1 MNSLTLAAIAVVLLY
16 LGYRFYGGWI
26 ERRIVEP
33 DDSQPTPAFS
43 CADGVDY
50 CPAEQPLLFGHH
62 FSSIAGAGPIIGP
75 LVAVAHFGWLATILW
90 IVVGSIFLGAV
101 HDYLALMISVRHR
114 GASIAEIARQTMG
127 RGAKAVFSV
136 FLWMALVLIITVFGV
151 VGAQTLVQ
159 KPEIVLPTLM
169 IIPLAMLFGVMTYR
183 WRFPVFLGSILAVA
197 GLFVFIHLGY
207 LWPLAIA
214 GPVLGLEPVMFWFAI
229 LMVYCLIASI
239 LPVWFLLQ
247 PRDYLSTYTLFI
259 GLAVG
264 YLGLIWTRPALS
276 APAVIGFGSSQGPLW
291 PMLFVIVAC
300 GAISGFHSLVAS
312 GTSSKQLAKE
322 SQGKFI
328 GYGSMITE
336 AVLAVLALLMVA
348 AGLFWRAPAGQEA
361 FDFQSNLARGW
372 IVAFGTGY
380 GRVVG
385 QLPLLNV
392 TVATLFGMIMLKTFV
407 LTTLDTA
414 TRLGR
419 FIVAESLGNAAPFFR
434 RRLVAALATIVPA
447 FYLGWTNSW
456 KTIWPVFGAAN
467 QLIAALSLVVISAY
481 LVGVRKPSRLAAL
494 PAVFMSVTTVAAL
507 LWLAF
512 NRDSGFFYT
521 GKTTLGVTAV
531 VLVVL
536 AGYMVVEG
544 VRVFRQLK
552 RGSKEKNRWLKM
564 AG

>member
-16 LGYRFYGGWI
+16 LGYRFYGGWV

-33 DDSQPTPAFS
+33 NDENRTPAFS
-43 CADGVDY
+43 CADGVDF

-75 LVAVAHFGWLATILW
+75 LVAVAYFGWLPTIVW
-90 IVVGSIFLGAV
+90 IVAGSIFLGAV

-114 GASIAEIARQTMG
+114 GASIAEIARRTMG
-127 RGAKAVFSV
+127 RGAKMVFSI
-136 FLWMALVLIITVFGV
+136 FLWLALVLIITVFGV

-169 IIPLAMLFGVMTYR
+169 IIPIAMLFGVMVYR

-197 GLFVFIHLGY
+197 GLFLFIHLGY
-207 LWPLAIA
+207 LWPLALA

-259 GLAVG
+259 GLAIG
-264 YLGLIWTRPALS
+264 YLGLIWVRPAVS
-276 APAVIGFGSSQGPLW
+276 APAFIGFGSDQGPLW

-312 GTSSKQLAKE
+312 GTSSKQLARE
-322 SQGKFI
+322 SQGKLI

-348 AGLFWRAPAGQEA
+348 AGLFWKAPAGMEA
-361 FDFQSNLARGW
+361 FDFKANFARGW

-385 QLPLLNV
+385 RLPLLTV

-419 FIVAESLGNAAPFFR
+419 FIVAESLGNAVPFFR

-481 LVGVRKPSRLAAL
+481 LVGVRKPSRLTAL

-512 NRDSGFFYT
+512 DRDSGFFYT
-521 GKTTLGVTAV
+521 GKTTLGATAV
-531 VLVVL
+531 VLVAL

-544 VRVFRQLK
+544 ARVFRKLQ
-552 RGSKEKNRWLKM
+552 RGALPGEASKI
-564 AG
+564 

>member
-1 MNSLTLAAIAVVLLY
+1 MNALSISALAVLALY

-33 DDSQPTPAFS
+33 NDDNPTPAFS
-43 CADGVDY
+43 CSDGVDF
-50 CPAEQPLLFGHH
+50 CPAEKPLLFGHH

-75 LVAVAHFGWLATILW
+75 LVAVAYFGWLATILW
-90 IVVGSIFLGAV
+90 IVMGSIFLGAV
-101 HDYLALMISVRHR
+101 HDYLALMISVRRR
-114 GASIAEIARQTMG
+114 GASIAEIARRTMG
-127 RGAKAVFSV
+127 RGAKAVFSI
-136 FLWMALVLIITVFGV
+136 FLWLALVLIITVFGV

-159 KPEIVLPTLM
+159 KPEIVFPTLM
-169 IIPLAMLFGVMTYR
+169 IIPIAMLFGAMTYR
-183 WRFPVFLGSILAVA
+183 LRFPVVLGSFLAVMA
-197 GLFVFIHLGY
+197 LFVCIWLGY
-207 LWPLAIA
+207 HWPIA
-214 GPVLGLEPVMFWFAI
+214 LLGPVLGLEPTMFWFAI
-229 LMVYCLIASI
+229 LMIYCLVASV

-259 GLAVG
+259 GLVLG
-264 YLGLIWTRPALS
+264 YLGLIWARPAIS
-276 APAVIGFGSSQGPLW
+276 APAFSGLTSDQGPLW

-322 SQGKFI
+322 SQGKII

-336 AVLAVLALLMVA
+336 AVLAVLALMVVA
-348 AGLFWRAPAGQEA
+348 AGLFWKAPPGLEE
-361 FDFQSNLARGW
+361 FGFQANFAKGW

-385 QLPLLNV
+385 QLPVISV
-392 TVATLFGMIMLKTFV
+392 TVAILFGMIMLKTFV

-419 FIVAESLGNAAPFFR
+419 FIVTESLGTSVPIFR
-434 RRLVAALATIVPA
+434 RRLIAAMVTILPA

-467 QLIAALSLVVISAY
+467 QLIAALALVVISAY
-481 LVGVRKPSRLAAL
+481 LVGVAKPNKLTVL
-494 PAVFMSVTTVAAL
+494 PAAFMSATTVAAL
-507 LWLAF
+507 IWLAF
-512 NRDSGFFYT
+512 NSTSGFFFT
-521 GKTTLGVTAV
+521 GKTTLGATAV
-531 VLVVL
+531 VLVAL

-544 VRVFRQLK
+544 VRAFRGLK
-552 RGSKEKNRWLKM
+552 KK
-564 AG
+564 

>member
-1 MNSLTLAAIAVVLLY
+1 MNALPLAALAVLLLY

-33 DDSQPTPAFS
+33 NDDSPTPALS
-43 CADGVDY
+43 CGDGVDF
-50 CPAEQPLLFGHH
+50 CPAKRPLLFGHH

-90 IVVGSIFLGAV
+90 IVLGSIFLGAV

-114 GASIAEIARQTMG
+114 GASIADVARQSMG
-127 RGAKAVFSV
+127 RGVKIVFSI
-136 FLWMALVLIITVFGV
+136 FLWLALVLIITVFGV
-151 VGAQTLVQ
+151 VGGQTLVQ
-159 KPEIVLPTLM
+159 KPQIVFPTLM
-169 IIPLAMLFGVMTYR
+169 IIPIAMLFGVMTYR
-183 WRFPVFLGSILAVA
+183 WRFPVFLGSLLAVMA
-197 GLFVFIHLGY
+197 LFICIWLGY
-207 LWPLAIA
+207 QWPMAVSS
-214 GPVLGLEPVMFWFAI
+214 PVMGLEPTMFWFAV
-229 LMVYCLIASI
+229 LMVYCLVASV

-259 GLAVG
+259 GLVG
-264 YLGLIWTRPALS
+264 GYVGLMWARPAIS
-276 APAVIGFGSSQGPLW
+276 APVFSGFSSAQGPLW

-336 AVLAVLALLMVA
+336 GVLAVLALMMVA
-348 AGLFWRAPAGQEA
+348 AGLFWKAPPGMEA
-361 FDFQSNLARGW
+361 FDFQANFAKGW

-385 QLPLLNV
+385 SIPLVGV
-392 TVATLFGMIMLKTFV
+392 TTATLFGIIMLKTFV

-419 FIVAESLGNAAPFFR
+419 FIVTESLGTSVGLFR
-434 RRLVAALATIVPA
+434 RRLVASLVTILPA

-456 KTIWPVFGAAN
+456 NVMWPVFGAAN
-467 QLIAALSLVVISAY
+467 QLIAALALVVISSY
-481 LVGVRKPSRLAAL
+481 LVGVRKPSTFTVL
-494 PAVFMSVTTVAAL
+494 PAIFMSATTVAAL

-512 NRDSGFFYT
+512 NRASGFFFT
-521 GKTTLGVTAV
+521 SKRTLGVTALL
-531 VLVVL
+531 LVVL
-536 AGYMVVEG
+536 AGYMVLEG
-544 VRVFRQLK
+544 VRVFRRL
-552 RGSKEKNRWLKM
+552 RVMGRRHT
-564 AG
+564 

>member
-1 MNSLTLAAIAVVLLY
+1 MNALSLSALAVLVLY

-26 ERRIVEP
+26 ERRVVQP
-33 DDSQPTPAFS
+33 NDDHPTPAYS
-43 CADGVDY
+43 CIDGVDF
-50 CPAEQPLLFGHH
+50 CPAEKPLLFGHH

-75 LVAVAHFGWLATILW
+75 LVAVAHFGWVATILW

-114 GASIAEIARQTMG
+114 GASIAEIARRTMG
-127 RGAKAVFSV
+127 REAKTVFSI
-136 FLWMALVLIITVFGV
+136 FLWLALVLIITVFGV

-159 KPEIVLPTLM
+159 KPQIVFPTLM
-169 IIPLAMLFGVMTYR
+169 IVPLAMLFGVATYR
-183 WRFPVFLGSILAVA
+183 LRFPVVLGSLLAVMA
-197 GLFVFIHLGY
+197 LFACIWLGY
-207 LWPLAIA
+207 QWPIA
-214 GPVLGLEPVMFWFAI
+214 VFSPVLGLEPTMFWFAI
-229 LMVYCLIASI
+229 LMVYCLVASV

-259 GLAVG
+259 GLVMG
-264 YLGLIWTRPALS
+264 YLGLIWARPSVS
-276 APAVIGFGSSQGPLW
+276 APAFIGFSSSQGPLW

-322 SQGKFI
+322 SQGKLI

-336 AVLAVLALLMVA
+336 AVLAVLALMMVG
-348 AGLFWRAPAGQEA
+348 AGLFWRAPAGMEA
-361 FDFQSNLARGW
+361 FDFGANFAKGW

-385 QLPLLNV
+385 ELPLVSV

-419 FIVAESLGNAAPFFR
+419 FIVTESLGGTVGLLR
-434 RRLVAALATIVPA
+434 GRLVASLVTILPA

-467 QLIAALSLVVISAY
+467 QLIAALALVVISAY
-481 LVGVRKPSRLAAL
+481 LVGVRKPNKFTVL
-494 PAVFMSVTTVAAL
+494 PAIFMSGTTIAAL

-512 NRDSGFFYT
+512 DGASGFFFT
-521 GKTTLGVTAV
+521 GKMTLGVTAV

-536 AGYMVVEG
+536 AAYMVLEG
-544 VRVFRQLK
+544 VKVLRRL
-552 RGSKEKNRWLKM
+552 RGEART
-564 AG
+564 

>member
-1 MNSLTLAAIAVVLLY
+1 VD
-16 LGYRFYGGWI
+16 F
-26 ERRIVEP
+26 
-33 DDSQPTPAFS
+33 
-43 CADGVDY
+43 CA
-50 CPAEQPLLFGHH
+50 AEQPLLFGHH

-75 LVAVAHFGWLATILW
+75 LVAVAYFGWLATILW

-136 FLWMALVLIITVFGV
+136 FLWLALVLIITVFGV

-169 IIPLAMLFGVMTYR
+169 IIPIAMLFGAMIYR
-183 WRFPVFLGSILAVA
+183 WRFPVVLGSLLAIA
-197 GLFVFIHLGY
+197 ALFFCIYLGY
-207 LWPLAIA
+207 LWPIA
-214 GPVLGLEPVMFWFAI
+214 VTGPVLGLEPVMFWFAV

-259 GLAVG
+259 GLTIG
-264 YLGLIWTRPALS
+264 YLGLIWSRPEVS
-276 APAVIGFGSSQGPLW
+276 APAFIGFGSTQGPLW

-322 SQGKFI
+322 SQGKLI

-336 AVLAVLALLMVA
+336 AVLAVLALMMVA
-348 AGLFWRAPAGQEA
+348 AGLFWKAPAGLEA
-361 FDFQSNLARGW
+361 FDFQANFAKGW

-385 QLPLLNV
+385 QLPLLTV

-419 FIVAESLGNAAPFFR
+419 FIVAESLGGAVPFFH
-434 RRLVAALATIVPA
+434 RRLVASLATILPA
-447 FYLGWTNSW
+447 LYLGWTNSW

-481 LVGVRKPSRLAAL
+481 LVGIRKPSRLTAL
-494 PAVFMSVTTVAAL
+494 PAVFMSATTVAAL

-512 NRDSGFFYT
+512 NGDSGFFFS
-521 GKTTLGVTAV
+521 GKTTLGATAV
-531 VLVVL
+531 VLVAL

-544 VRVFRQLK
+544 IRVFQRLG
-552 RGSKEKNRWLKM
+552 RRSLEES
-564 AG
+564 

>member
-1 MNSLTLAAIAVVLLY
+1 MNSLTLAAVSVLLLY

-33 DDSQPTPAFS
+33 DDSTPTPAFS
-43 CADGVDY
+43 CADGVDF
-50 CPAEQPLLFGHH
+50 CAAEQPLLFGHH

-75 LVAVAHFGWLATILW
+75 LVALAHFGWLATILW

-127 RGAKAVFSV
+127 RGAKMVFSI
-136 FLWMALVLIITVFGV
+136 FLWLALVLIITVFGV

-169 IIPLAMLFGVMTYR
+169 IIPLAMLFGLMIYR
-183 WRFPVFLGSILAVA
+183 LRFPVFLGSAIAVI
-197 GLFVFIHLGY
+197 GLFLFIHLGY
-207 LWPLAIA
+207 LWPIDIS
-214 GPVLGLEPVMFWFAI
+214 GPVLGLEPVMLWFAI

-239 LPVWFLLQ
+239 LPVWLLLQ

-259 GLAVG
+259 GLVVG
-264 YLGLIWTRPALS
+264 YLGLIWARPAVS
-276 APAVIGFGSSQGPLW
+276 APAFVGFNSSQGPLW

-322 SQGKFI
+322 SQGKLI

-336 AVLAVLALLMVA
+336 GVLAVLALMMVA
-348 AGLFWRAPAGQEA
+348 AGLFWRAPAGMEA
-361 FDFQSNLARGW
+361 FDFQTNFARGW
-372 IVAFGTGY
+372 IVAFGAGY

-385 QLPLLNV
+385 QLPVIGV

-407 LTTLDTA
+407 MTTLDTA

-419 FIVAESLGNAAPFFR
+419 FIVTESLGASVPFFG
-434 RRLVAALATIVPA
+434 RRLVAALVTILPA

-467 QLIAALSLVVISAY
+467 QLIAALSLVVISSY
-481 LVGVRKPSRLAAL
+481 LVGVRKPSRLTVL
-494 PAVFMSVTTVAAL
+494 PAIFMSATTVAAL

-512 NRDSGFFYT
+512 NGTTGFFFT
-521 GKTTLGVTAV
+521 EKTTLGVTAV
-531 VLVVL
+531 VLVAL
-536 AGYMVVEG
+536 AAYMVVEG
-544 VRVFRQLK
+544 VRVFRRL
-552 RGSKEKNRWLKM
+552 G
-564 AG
+564 GGGT